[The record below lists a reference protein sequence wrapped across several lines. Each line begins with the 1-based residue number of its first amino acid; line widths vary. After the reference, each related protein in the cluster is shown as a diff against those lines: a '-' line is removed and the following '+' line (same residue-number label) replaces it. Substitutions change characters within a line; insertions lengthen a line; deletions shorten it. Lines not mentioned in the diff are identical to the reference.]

1 MADFYHKRFKYF
13 LFYSC
18 VERLKLYF
26 PSCINPFHPI
36 DYIDCNII
44 WKKKTLYF
52 KHLYQ
57 FWGIRIQTKMF
68 LINSEAKLV
77 VGKNYQIRI

>member
-13 LFYSC
+13 FYSC

-36 DYIDCNII
+36 DYIDCNIV
-44 WKKKTLYF
+44 WKLKRPRILSISINFGELAF
-52 KHLYQ
+52 KQKCVSSTQRLN
-57 FWGIRIQTKMF
+57 W
-68 LINSEAKLV
+68 L
-77 VGKNYQIRI
+77 